1 MSNYNNYKCISDFGQ
16 SVVNPSTN
24 PLNYCLMSGLDSG
37 FNNGGIGD
45 TIGSPV
51 DKHCQAFMSEYCASN
66 WNGICEQQSQNQ
78 SKSFPNTLQ
87 RCGGVNSSVTGTIGC
102 DNITAGDVLV
112 ANTAARKYL
121 SKMNGDCYLKQE
133 PFDPT
138 VAGSPM
144 ISFWQGSCGNNMCV
158 PVYEVDPKTI
168 DADPVMNKLLAKPII
183 ALTLLVNIYNTA
195 RRTQKL
201 NQLKGTQI
209 FNFFMS
215 QPFQNYV
222 NQVNK

>member
-1 MSNYNNYKCISDFGQ
+1 MSNYKCISNFGS

-45 TIGSPV
+45 TIGNPV
-51 DKHCQAFMSEYCASN
+51 NKHCQAFMSEYCASN

-87 RCGGVNSSVTGTIGC
+87 RCGGAPVSITGTIGC

-121 SKMNGDCYLKQE
+121 SKMNGNCYVKQE

-144 ISFWQGSCGNNMCV
+144 ISLWQGSADTCV
-158 PVYEVDPKTI
+158 PVYEVDPKKI
-168 DADPVMNKLLAKPII
+168 DSDPVMDKLLAKPII

-201 NQLKGTQI
+201 DQLKGTKI
-209 FNFFMS
+209 HNFFMS
-215 QPFQNYV
+215 QLFQNYIKSI
-222 NQVNK
+222 NQSIK

>member
-1 MSNYNNYKCISDFGQ
+1 MSNYKRISDFGT
-16 SVVNPSTN
+16 SVINPSTN

-45 TIGSPV
+45 TMGNPIN
-51 DKHCQAFMSEYCASN
+51 KHCQAFMSEYCASN
-66 WNGICEQQSQNQ
+66 WNGICEEQSQNR

-87 RCGGVNSSVTGTIGC
+87 LCEGSVNKNSY
-102 DNITAGDVLV
+102 NNFTAGDILV
-112 ANTAARKYL
+112 ANTASRKYL
-121 SKMNGDCYLKQE
+121 SKMNGNGYLKEE

-144 ISFWQGSCGNNMCV
+144 VSFWEGPYI

-168 DADPVMNKLLAKPII
+168 DADPVMDKLLAKPII

-195 RRTQKL
+195 KRTQKL
-201 NQLKGTQI
+201 EKLKGTKI
-209 FNFFMS
+209 YNFFMS

-222 NQVNK
+222 NQK

>member
-1 MSNYNNYKCISDFGQ
+1 MSYKCISNFGS

-24 PLNYCLMSGLDSG
+24 PLNYCLVSGLDSG

-45 TIGSPV
+45 TIGNPRN
-51 DKHCQAFMSEYCASN
+51 KHCQAFMSDYCSTN

-87 RCGGVNSSVTGTIGC
+87 RCDRVGC
-102 DNITAGDVLV
+102 DDITAGDVLV

-121 SKMNGDCYLKQE
+121 SKMNGTCNLRHE

-144 ISFWQGSCGNNMCV
+144 INFWEGSCNGDGNMMCM

-168 DADPVMNKLLAKPII
+168 DTDPVMDKLLAKPII
-183 ALTLLVNIYNTA
+183 ALNLLVNIHNTA

-201 NQLKGTQI
+201 HLLKGTKI
-209 FNFFMS
+209 YNFFMS

-222 NQVNK
+222 NQ